1 MMKMLI
7 NLDEDKI
14 ISEGKYDI
22 NKIKDYLNKSFAKR
36 GMVKSEDNWYIN
48 GNFTTCGSLIITLSQ
63 KEWFMDNLIDWLW
76 YDSSDSSIEDLKA
89 HYCKERVIA

>member
-22 NKIKDYLNKSFAKR
+22 EKIRY
-36 GMVKSEDNWYIN
+36 YITN
-48 GNFTTCGSLIITLSQ
+48 AF
-63 KEWFMDNLIDWLW
+63 
-76 YDSSDSSIEDLKA
+76 
-89 HYCKERVIA
+89 